1 MRENVVRLVDV
12 RRRAAWTKD
21 DLAQLHRAAG
31 ALRHFGRSLET
42 DGGVTDEGEP
52 WFAICH
58 VESGD
63 VITHFA
69 RIGGAYVVCAPFL
82 RGSLRGRTLSELI
95 ERFLDRYR
103 AVAVPGTDD
112 SVKPLYRRGR

>member
-1 MRENVVRLVDV
+1 
-12 RRRAAWTKD
+12 
-21 DLAQLHRAAG
+21 
-31 ALRHFGRSLET
+31 
-42 DGGVTDEGEP
+42 VTDEGEP

-82 RGSLRGRTLSELI
+82 RGSLRGRTLPELI

-103 AVAVPGTDD
+103 AAAVPGTDD